1 MKRVRFREIKS
12 RKSKKENSTKKE
24 AEVKFA
30 SLKDKLKAG
39 ITDSFMLL
47 MPIMYIV
54 FYLVMD
60 GREDFAE
67 HRLMGWV
74 YIFVPFIIV
83 QSLFLY
89 FGDGQTPGYKSYDLK
104 VVDIKS
110 KKRPLFFQ
118 ILFRNIL
125 TFISIVTLFPLV
137 VMLFRK
143 DRRGL
148 HDILSG
154 TVAIKID
161 S

>member
-1 MKRVRFREIKS
+1 MKKRRFRDIK
-12 RKSKKENSTKKE
+12 KGKVEKQIED
-24 AEVKFA
+24 EVKTQFA
-30 SLKDKLKAG
+30 SIRDKLKAG

-74 YIFVPFIIV
+74 YIFVPFILV

-89 FGDGQTPGYKSYDLK
+89 FGDGQTPGYKSYDLR

-110 KKRPLFFQ
+110 KERASILQILVRNIIAFFSVITILPLF
-118 ILFRNIL
+118 I
-125 TFISIVTLFPLV
+125 
-137 VMLFRK
+137 MLFRK

-148 HDILSG
+148 HDILSRTG
-154 TVAIKID
+154 AIKID
-161 S
+161 L